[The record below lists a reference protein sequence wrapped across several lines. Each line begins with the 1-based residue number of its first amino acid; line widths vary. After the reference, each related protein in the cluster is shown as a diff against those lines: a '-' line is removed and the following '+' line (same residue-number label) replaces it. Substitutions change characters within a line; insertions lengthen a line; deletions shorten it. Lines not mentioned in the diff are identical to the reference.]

1 MVVEK
6 KTITK
11 VERSLG
17 AVVVIVTDP
26 VGRMVIVRESS
37 RRNPLWKFP
46 GGGIKEGEWPLDAAI
61 RELREETGLSLIGND
76 LNYFD
81 AIVKDRNKENEH
93 NLYVY
98 HGQVLSWRGLAP
110 KGQDGEETRVVP
122 YHEILRM
129 DGFLRDH
136 HIILDRLIARSGTGI
151 LP

>member
-1 MVVEK
+1 MDMNVQR
-6 KTITK
+6 TF
-11 VERSLG
+11 G

-46 GGGIKEGEWPLDAAI
+46 GGGIEEGEYPLDAAI
-61 RELREETGLSLIGND
+61 RELREETGLSLTGQNLHHFSTVYKND
-76 LNYFD
+76 
-81 AIVKDRNKENEH
+81 H

-98 HGQVLSWRGLAP
+98 YGQVFSWRGLAP

-122 YHEILRM
+122 CHEILRLS
-129 DGFLRDH
+129 DFLRDH
-136 HIILDRLIARSGTGI
+136 HIILDRLITRSGTGI